1 MWGERPTLAP
11 LMSDPRTIENDTL
24 LRQIDEVTE
33 IAQQAF
39 ERGDK
44 VGGSAAIVL
53 ATQLLQ
59 LARIRERAR

>member
-1 MWGERPTLAP
+1 MNDQP
-11 LMSDPRTIENDTL
+11 TIENDTL

-39 ERGDK
+39 EMGDK
-44 VGGSAAIVL
+44 VGGSAALVL

-59 LARIRERAR
+59 LARIRDRAR

>member
-1 MWGERPTLAP
+1 MPTDQP
-11 LMSDPRTIENDTL
+11 TIETDTL

-44 VGGSAAIVL
+44 VGGSAALVL

-59 LARIRERAR
+59 LARIRDRAR